1 MSTSSVFHNSW
12 PQKCSKY
19 LLKKVSVWEG
29 RTFLVSYTKVE
40 NREAEFFQKIAGIC
54 SFPRTLDK
62 SLKFGKEGKK
72 GQIRSKNEEY
82 YKA

>member
-1 MSTSSVFHNSW
+1 M
-12 PQKCSKY
+12 
-19 LLKKVSVWEG
+19 
-29 RTFLVSYTKVE
+29 VSYTKVE

-72 GQIRSKNEEY
+72 GQIRRMKSITKPDPILNL
-82 YKA
+82 